1 YYDINSRPVVSLKQN
16 HLGGYTETLSELNFR
31 GQPETVVMYHKRAQ
45 GTGETEVKTVEGF
58 TYDNQGRLLQHTHKV
73 GNKPVEL
80 LALNSYDQLGQLTAK
95 HVGGTSLSGAN
106 RLQEVNYSYNI
117 RGWLTDI
124 NDVTQDLTGGKLPPP
139 ASDDLFAFRIQYN
152 TLEVTQGIS
161 PPPVEELFNGNISQ
175 TFSRTSS
182 DNKHRGYFYEYDRL
196 NRLKKAHYTKIV
208 SNTSFFPGAY
218 D

>member
-58 TYDNQGRLLQHTHKV
+58 TYDSQGRLLKHTHKV

-95 HVGGTSLSGAN
+95 QVGGTDLNGAD

-152 TLEVTQGIS
+152 TLEFVGGIAQ
-161 PPPVEELFNGNISQ
+161 PPGEGLYNGNIAQ
-175 TFSRTSS
+175 TFWRTSS
-182 DNKHRGYFYEYDRL
+182 DNKLRGYFYEYDQL
-196 NRLKKAHYTKIV
+196 NRLQKAHYAKV
-208 SNTSFFPGAY
+208 GMGVSFFPGAY
-218 D
+218 